1 MSFISNMVRN
11 WLPSYASRAT
21 LRKEICS
28 IGSAHEK
35 QVVAQKNPFVISPV
49 TQMCKNRLPLNI
61 TLTTVVAWRLPA
73 ELWGIPTVIC
83 SLAGLMSFIPTD
95 DVYLPVRPIRNRPLN
110 QKSNV
115 RLPWRVSASE
125 VARCIGVS
133 RAVLYKWKDKIIGNS
148 AYQTMRKHN
157 KPSLET
163 ERRTRCVAGGSRP
176 TEPGNT
182 PPADGAGYSEK
193 GEGNQKKSMV
203 APVFA
208 ALIFN

>member
-1 MSFISNMVRN
+1 MVRN

-21 LRKEICS
+21 LRKEICG

-61 TLTTVVAWRLPA
+61 ILTTVVAWRLPA
-73 ELWGIPTVIC
+73 ELWGIPAVIC

-148 AYQTMRKHN
+148 AYRK
-157 KPSLET
+157 
-163 ERRTRCVAGGSRP
+163 R
-176 TEPGNT
+176 
-182 PPADGAGYSEK
+182 
-193 GEGNQKKSMV
+193 
-203 APVFA
+203 
-208 ALIFN
+208 II